1 MLAPPSQML
10 FLDEST
16 SDLNFL
22 SCMVFA
28 RSSCIYTPGFN
39 FYDGIS
45 YTTSTKTTCSS
56 EFLMTAVILD
66 IMFFHSLCYTFVVNG
81 ADIFCVEVTT
91 VRTSRSISFTP
102 STFGVIGFL
111 GSIDHT
117 CFHRLFHT
125 CFHTPSKW
133 AGPTRWSL
141 NRHAPH
147 PQQLCG
153 VQTSCRPWGSRWPTL
168 WRSWATWRHQ

>member
-1 MLAPPSQML
+1 METLLPPFLERSPGSCILWVPVSSFASPPSQML

-56 EFLMTAVILD
+56 EFSMTAVILD

-102 STFGVIGFL
+102 SIFGVRASACAAAF
-111 GSIDHT
+111 SMSRVV
-117 CFHRLFHT
+117 CFVRL
-125 CFHTPSKW
+125 S
-133 AGPTRWSL
+133 
-141 NRHAPH
+141 
-147 PQQLCG
+147 
-153 VQTSCRPWGSRWPTL
+153 
-168 WRSWATWRHQ
+168 